1 MPQLGLV
8 TLLIAELVYLTVRFD
23 SQALDRASSPWL
35 HLVAWSPQYLRL
47 AITVAVTALVLKTWR
62 LAGPTAAR
70 APAKPSARLTWLA
83 VHVASLL
90 LFVRITA
97 TVFDPALADRNAGM
111 WVTMWF
117 VLGAAT
123 LGAWALA
130 LWPRRIPWLES
141 RNVRAFA
148 GVAAAL
154 GGAACLSGYVAE
166 ALWQPLART
175 TFRVVGAMLGV
186 IYPQVVSQP
195 DRLRLGTPG
204 FAVRIAPECSGYE
217 GIGLLLAF
225 LAVYLWVYR
234 RELRFPAALVLLPIG
249 AVTMWVV
256 NALRIVALIAIGTA
270 GWREIALGGFHS
282 QAGWIAFNAIALS
295 FVVLLNRG
303 RYFRNEAAVAT
314 VAHHD
319 DATPAYLVPFLV
331 VVACAMITGA
341 FAAGI
346 DWLYPVRVVAAAWML
361 WLFRRSY
368 AHLGWTDFVARDR
381 HRVCDLCDLDRARP
395 VRSCRPAAARGPA
408 VCSVCLGRR
417 VACAADRRLY
427 RHRAAGRRAGVSRLP
442 DAPADA
448 IGLRASAARLVLVV
462 VVRRLVVVVWRIARR
477 VLARGHDRWHD
488 LRARAVSAARDWR
501 CGRGARHDQ
510 RVDCDVRADH
520 RAVVDVG
527 VSGGTNT

>member
-8 TLLIAELVYLTVRFD
+8 ALLVAELVYLTVRFD

-62 LAGPTAAR
+62 LAGPSAAR
-70 APAKPSARLTWLA
+70 APASPSARIAWLA
-83 VHVASLL
+83 VHVAALL
-90 LFVRITA
+90 LFVRTTA

-111 WVTMWF
+111 WVAAWF

-123 LGAWALA
+123 LAAWALA
-130 LWPRRIPWLES
+130 LWPRRISWLES
-141 RNVRAFA
+141 KSVRAFA

-195 DRLRLGTPG
+195 EHLRLGTPG

-225 LAVYLWVYR
+225 LAIYLWVYR
-234 RELRFPAALVLLPIG
+234 RELRFPTALVLLPIG
-249 AVTMWVV
+249 AVVMWVV

-270 GWREIALGGFHS
+270 GWRNIALGGFHS

-303 RYFRNEAAVAT
+303 GYFRNEAAVSAA
-314 VAHHD
+314 AHQD

-341 FAAGI
+341 FSAGI

-368 AHLGWTDFVARDR
+368 AHLGWTISW
-381 HRVCDLCDLDRARP
+381 RAIAIGCVTFAIWIALVP
-395 VRSCRPAAARGPA
+395 SGPAGEPLPAALQSVPFAWAAAWLALRIVGYTVTVPLVEELAFRGY
-408 VCSVCLGRR
+408 LT
-417 VACAADRRLY
+417 RRLM
-427 RHRAAGRRAGVSRLP
+427 RSDFEHLPLGLFSWWSFVVSSLLFGALHGGLWLAGTIAGMTFALALYQRRA
-442 DAPADA
+442 
-448 IGLRASAARLVLVV
+448 IG
-462 VVRRLVVVVWRIARR
+462 
-477 VLARGHDRWHD
+477 D
-488 LRARAVSAARDWR
+488 
-501 CGRGARHDQ
+501 
-510 RVDCDVRADH
+510 
-520 RAVVDVG
+520 AVVAHAT
-527 VSGGTNT
+527 TNGLIAMYVLTTGRWSMWG

>member
-8 TLLIAELVYLTVRFD
+8 ILLVAELVYLTVRFD

-62 LAGPTAAR
+62 LAGPAAAR
-70 APAKPSARLTWLA
+70 APAKPSERITWLA
-83 VHVASLL
+83 LHVAALL
-90 LFVRITA
+90 FFVRITA

-111 WVTMWF
+111 WVTAWF

-123 LGAWALA
+123 LAAWALA
-130 LWPRRIPWLES
+130 LWPRRITWLES
-141 RNVRAFA
+141 KSVRAFA
-148 GVAAAL
+148 GIAAAL
-154 GGAACLSGYVAE
+154 GGAAWLSGYIAE

-186 IYPQVVSQP
+186 IYPLVVSQP
-195 DRLRLGTPG
+195 DLLRLGTPG
-204 FAVRIAPECSGYE
+204 FTVRIAPECSGYE

-282 QAGWIAFNAIALS
+282 QAGWIAFNAIALC

-314 VAHHD
+314 AAHHD

-331 VVACAMITGA
+331 VVACAMITGV

-361 WLFRRSY
+361 WLFRRNY
-368 AHLGWTDFVARDR
+368 ANLGWTISW
-381 HRVCDLCDLDRARP
+381 RAIGIGCVTFAIWIALVP
-395 VRSCRPAAARGPA
+395 SGPAGQPLPAALQSVPFAWAAAWLALRIVGYTVTVPLVEELAFRGY
-408 VCSVCLGRR
+408 LT
-417 VACAADRRLY
+417 RRLM
-427 RHRAAGRRAGVSRLP
+427 RSDFEHLPLGLFSWWSFVVSSLLFGALHGGFWLPGTIAGMTFALALYQRRA
-442 DAPADA
+442 
-448 IGLRASAARLVLVV
+448 IG
-462 VVRRLVVVVWRIARR
+462 
-477 VLARGHDRWHD
+477 D
-488 LRARAVSAARDWR
+488 
-501 CGRGARHDQ
+501 
-510 RVDCDVRADH
+510 
-520 RAVVDVG
+520 AVVAHAT
-527 VSGGTNT
+527 TNGLIAMYVLTTGRWSMWG

>member
-8 TLLIAELVYLTVRFD
+8 ALLVAELVYLTVRFD

-62 LAGPTAAR
+62 LAGPSAAR
-70 APAKPSARLTWLA
+70 APASPSARIAWLA
-83 VHVASLL
+83 VHVAALL
-90 LFVRITA
+90 LFVRTTA

-111 WVTMWF
+111 WVAAWF

-123 LGAWALA
+123 LAAWALA
-130 LWPRRIPWLES
+130 LWPRRISWLES
-141 RNVRAFA
+141 KSVRAFA

-175 TFRVVGAMLGV
+175 TFSVVGAMLGV

-195 DRLRLGTPG
+195 EHLRLGTPG

-225 LAVYLWVYR
+225 LAIYLWVYR
-234 RELRFPAALVLLPIG
+234 RELRFPTALVLLPIG
-249 AVTMWVV
+249 AVVMWVV

-270 GWREIALGGFHS
+270 GWRNIALGGFHS

-303 RYFRNEAAVAT
+303 GYFRTEAAVSAA
-314 VAHHD
+314 AHQD

-341 FAAGI
+341 FSAGI

-368 AHLGWTDFVARDR
+368 AHLGWTISW
-381 HRVCDLCDLDRARP
+381 RAIAIGCVTFAIWIALVP
-395 VRSCRPAAARGPA
+395 SGPAGEPLPAALQSVPFAWAAAWLALRIVGYTVTVPLVEELAFRGY
-408 VCSVCLGRR
+408 LT
-417 VACAADRRLY
+417 RRLM
-427 RHRAAGRRAGVSRLP
+427 RSDFEHLPLGLFSWWSFVVSSLLFGALHGGLWLAGTIAGMTFALALYQRRA
-442 DAPADA
+442 
-448 IGLRASAARLVLVV
+448 IG
-462 VVRRLVVVVWRIARR
+462 
-477 VLARGHDRWHD
+477 D
-488 LRARAVSAARDWR
+488 
-501 CGRGARHDQ
+501 
-510 RVDCDVRADH
+510 
-520 RAVVDVG
+520 AVVAHAT
-527 VSGGTNT
+527 TNGLIAMYVLTTGRWSMWG